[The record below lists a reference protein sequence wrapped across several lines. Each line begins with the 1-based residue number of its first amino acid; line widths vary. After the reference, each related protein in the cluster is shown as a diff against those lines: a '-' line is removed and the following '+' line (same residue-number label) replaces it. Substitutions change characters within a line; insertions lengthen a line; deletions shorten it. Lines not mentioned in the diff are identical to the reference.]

1 MFQATQLEISLSDG
15 FQVWVLGACVV
26 GCLAI
31 LTGTPGWLPF
41 ARGRQAGPLHL
52 HLHLHLPRLWA
63 FTVSWNKRQYSSL
76 TFNIPSVPA
85 GGQSSSVAEHRIGRV
100 REGPWG

>member
-1 MFQATQLEISLSDG
+1 MFQATQLKISLSDW
-15 FQVWVLGACVV
+15 FRVWVWGARVV

-41 ARGRQAGPLHL
+41 ARGRQVGPLHL
-52 HLHLHLPRLWA
+52 HLHRPRIWA
-63 FTVSWNKRQYSSL
+63 FTVLWNKRQYSSL

-85 GGQSSSVAEHRIGRV
+85 GGQGSSVAEHRIGRV
-100 REGPWG
+100 RERPWG